1 MKTMMMK
8 RRTFLFNL
16 LLACL
21 ALASVPA
28 GATCTNTR
36 VTQTE
41 DYNVAPIPFGKINLT
56 DTYLQPVG
64 TQLASVVVPPTNY
77 TTGGANGDSVLWEC
91 DAADLPYIYFL
102 VATNGDDR
110 VGGFYDIG
118 GIDGLSDVYATWF
131 AYVGI
136 RQSMSG
142 VTLTRHWQK
151 VPITSYATS
160 STGKIQIRLQ
170 DIPPLVAELYR
181 ISSLPGTSAASAYC
195 GNNNT
200 DGVGIGYASAT
211 GRNYYC
217 QNTVQTQPNAYIQ
230 LSGDSNVTF
239 RFGRDLAGEDSAY
252 HFDFWGADNGF
263 GYGMRLA
270 NTLYALPTCVA
281 RNATP
286 QVLFPTVSVAEL
298 EQGRSV
304 SASFTVQIECSD
316 STVSGTAAGQ
326 TALGIQVSPGSYSA
340 ASTLGLV
347 NGSGGVTHLL
357 SDNYF
362 GENMAKGVGI
372 TLQNAQGKRMNFV
385 GQPGTVSLTTP
396 GGENAGW
403 YPVLEA
409 ANTAG
414 STMAGYTHYSSTFLA
429 TLQKLDGQTVTPGK
443 VYATAYVLVK
453 IQ

>member
-1 MKTMMMK
+1 MMN
-8 RRTFLFNL
+8 RRRLLLNL
-16 LLACL
+16 LFACL
-21 ALASVPA
+21 TLFSLRANAFCSL
-28 GATCTNTR
+28 TL

-56 DTYLQPVG
+56 DPYLQPVG
-64 TQLASVVVPPTNY
+64 TLLASTVVPPTNY
-77 TTGGANGDSVLWEC
+77 TYGGANGASVLWEC
-91 DAADLPYIYFL
+91 DAADLPNIYFL

-118 GIDGLSDVYATWF
+118 GSDGLSDVYATWF

-151 VPITSYATS
+151 VPVTSYATS
-160 STGKIQIRLQ
+160 SAGKIQIRLQ

-181 ISSLPGTSAASAYC
+181 ISSLPGMSAASAYC
-195 GNNNT
+195 GNNND

-211 GRNYYC
+211 GRNYFC
-217 QNTVQTQPNAYIQ
+217 QNSIQTQPNAYIQ

-239 RFGRDLAGEDSAY
+239 LFARDLPGEDSAY
-252 HFDFWGADNGF
+252 SFDFWGADNGF

-270 NTLYALPTCVA
+270 NTLYSLPTCVA

-286 QVLFPTVSVAEL
+286 LVLFPTISVAEL
-298 EQGRSV
+298 ERGGSA
-304 SASFTVQIECSD
+304 SASFTVQVECSD
-316 STVSGTAAGQ
+316 SAVSGTAAGQ
-326 TALGIQVSPGSYSA
+326 TAIGIQVSPGSYNA
-340 ASTLGLV
+340 ASSLGLV
-347 NGSGGVTHLL
+347 NGSGGVTHLV
-357 SDNYF
+357 SDNYYS
-362 GENMAKGVGI
+362 ENMARGVGI
-372 TLQNAQGKRMNFV
+372 RLQNAQGKRMNFV

-396 GGENAGW
+396 GGESAGW

-409 ANTAG
+409 ANNAG
-414 STMAGYTHYSSTFLA
+414 SSMAGYTHYSSTFLA
-429 TLQKLDGQTVTPGK
+429 TLQKLDGQAVTPGK